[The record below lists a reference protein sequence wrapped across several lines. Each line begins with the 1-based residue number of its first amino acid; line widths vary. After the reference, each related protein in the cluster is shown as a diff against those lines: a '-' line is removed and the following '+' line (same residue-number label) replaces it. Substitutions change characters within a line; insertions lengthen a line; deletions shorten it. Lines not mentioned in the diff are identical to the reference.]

1 MTRQSLR
8 RSCLPALAIA
18 LAVAALAAC
27 SSGASPSALVTV
39 DPSAPR
45 VVADDL
51 RFTTPVVTG
60 PADTPFELVFDNQE
74 ALPHNVAIQGSDGGD
89 VFTGEVFSGPGVRVY
104 SVPPLDAGT
113 YKFICSVHPD
123 MVGELTLR

>member
-1 MTRQSLR
+1 MRQSLH

-27 SSGASPSALVTV
+27 SSGAAPTALVSV

-60 PADTPFELVFDNQE
+60 PAARPFQLVFDNQE
-74 ALPHNVAIQGSDGGD
+74 SALHNVAIQGSDGGD
-89 VFTGEVFSGPGVRVY
+89 VFTGELFNGPDVRVY
-104 SVPPLDAGT
+104 SVPALDAGT

>member
-1 MTRQSLR
+1 MRQSLP

-18 LAVAALAAC
+18 LVVAALAAC
-27 SSGASPSALVTV
+27 SSGAAPTALVSV

-51 RFTTPVVTG
+51 RFTTPLVRG
-60 PADTPFELVFDNQE
+60 PAARPFQLVFDNQE
-74 ALPHNVAIQGSDGGD
+74 SARHNVAIQGSDGGD
-89 VFTGEVFSGPGVRVY
+89 VFTGELFSGPDVRVY

-113 YKFICSVHPD
+113 YKFICSVHPE
-123 MVGELTLR
+123 MVGEITLR